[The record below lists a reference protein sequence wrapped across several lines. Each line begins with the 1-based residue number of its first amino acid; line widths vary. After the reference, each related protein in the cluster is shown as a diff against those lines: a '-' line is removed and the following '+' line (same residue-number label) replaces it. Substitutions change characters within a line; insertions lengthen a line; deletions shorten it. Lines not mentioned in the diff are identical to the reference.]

1 MKITHL
7 KKKKRNLKA
16 IKKLPDFTQTAFI
29 VQLIK
34 FLFYIQLFLFFSFL
48 QLLNMAY
55 EVPVEE
61 KE

>member
-1 MKITHL
+1 MGKNGNIAVSKST
-7 KKKKRNLKA
+7 A